1 MITGQV
7 VQHQTRRR
15 AEQHV
20 RCPRGVCRGQ
30 PACQV
35 AAGNLFVDR
44 VGLDMLVENKVAS
57 DPYPR
62 RRNPLPYS
70 RFGIEDVISK
80 AARCPTIA
88 PTRRRCNPMPELTD
102 YLRFHPG
109 LGGGDRG

>member
-7 VQHQTRRR
+7 VQHQTRRGT
-15 AEQHV
+15 EQHV
-20 RCPRGVCRGQ
+20 RCAGGLRGRE
-30 PACQV
+30 PTSQV

-44 VGLDMLVENKVAS
+44 VGLDVLVENKVAS